1 MKYRLILT
9 KFEPQNNLFQNNL
22 IYSLKWREKELQAS
36 QLTSKCLTSSSF
48 LFDII
53 QAMKKSDKIKII
65 IKKSYGNIAKSS
77 GSCGCGS
84 CDCNSNQTVQKQSGQ
99 MGYSQDEMNQAPS
112 GSNLGLG
119 CGNPVAIAS
128 LKEGEVVLD
137 LGSGAGFDAFL
148 ASPKVGKTGRIIGID
163 MTDEM
168 LEKAEENAHKSGYTN
183 VEFRKGD
190 VEDLPVEDST
200 IDAIISNCV
209 INLAPDKEKVFKEA
223 YRVLKVGGRLMAS
236 DVVLVK
242 PLPVK
247 LKKDDKLLVGCVSGA
262 ILKQDYLKLLG
273 EAGFA
278 DITIHK
284 ETPAFLPDYGLS
296 ITFSAIK

>member
-1 MKYRLILT
+1 
-9 KFEPQNNLFQNNL
+9 
-22 IYSLKWREKELQAS
+22 
-36 QLTSKCLTSSSF
+36 
-48 LFDII
+48 
-53 QAMKKSDKIKII
+53 MKKSEKIKEI

-84 CDCNSNQTVQKQSGQ
+84 CGCDSNLTVQRQSGQ
-99 MGYSQDEMNQAPS
+99 MGYSQDEMNQAPA

-128 LKEGEVVLD
+128 LREGDVVLD

-148 ASPKVGKTGRIIGID
+148 ASPKVGKTGRVIGVD

-168 LEKAEENAHKSGYTN
+168 LKKAKENAKKGGYDN

-190 VEDLPVEDST
+190 IEGLPIADNSVDVV
-200 IDAIISNCV
+200 ISNCV
-209 INLAPDKEKVFKEA
+209 INLAPDKGKVFREA
-223 YRVLKVGGRLMAS
+223 YRVLKSGGRLMAS

-242 PLPVK
+242 PLPEA
-247 LKKDDKLLVGCVSGA
+247 LKKDEELLVGCVSGA
-262 ILKQDYLKLLG
+262 ILKQDYLELVK
-273 EAGFA
+273 EAGFT

-284 ETPAFLPDYGLS
+284 ETPAFLPEYGLS
-296 ITFSAIK
+296 ITYSVVK